1 MSIELVTKFQP
12 YVDELFK
19 NESKRNSLTNQDF
32 DWTGAH
38 TIKIYKVSTSQMNDY
53 DRSGTGENWS
63 RYGAIEALSATT
75 QEMKLTRDR
84 SFTFAID
91 KLDDDETARQLQAAT
106 ALARQLREV
115 VVPEID
121 SYTYAAMTANAGH
134 KPAAVALDPDNI
146 YGEILKGSDALDN
159 AEVPETNRVLLVTP
173 ATYALMQKSPD
184 ITLDSDIGQE
194 QRLRG
199 VIGILDGATVVKVP
213 AIRLPKNFGFML
225 AHPSATVCP
234 LKLEDYSIHEN
245 PPGISGSLVEGR
257 VCYDTFVLDNKK
269 TAIYYQAVAAAA
281 SSGDKP

>member
-19 NESKRNSLTNQDF
+19 NESKRDLLTNQDF

-38 TIKIYKVSTSQMNDY
+38 TVKIYKISTSQMNDY
-53 DRSGTGENWS
+53 DRSGQSENWS

-75 QEMKLTRDR
+75 QEMTLKRDR

-91 KLDDDETARQLQAAT
+91 KLDDDETARQLQAAA

-121 SYTYAAMTANAGH
+121 SHTYAAMTTSAGH
-134 KPAAVALDPDNI
+134 KPAAVALTPDNI
-146 YGEILKGSDALDN
+146 YGEILKASEALDD
-159 AEVPETNRVLLVTP
+159 AETPETNRVLLVPP
-173 ATYALMQKSPD
+173 ATYALMKKSRD
-184 ITLDSDIGQE
+184 IALESDIGQE

-199 VIGILDGATVVKVP
+199 VIGILDGASVVKVP
-213 AIRLPKNFGFML
+213 AVRLPAEFGFML

-234 LKLEDYSIHEN
+234 LKLEDYNIHDN

-269 TAIYYQAVAAAA
+269 TAIYYQAVA
-281 SSGDKP
+281 SGGGNS

>member
-19 NESKRNSLTNQDF
+19 NESKRDLLTNQDF

-38 TIKIYKVSTSQMNDY
+38 TVKIYKISTSQMNDY
-53 DRSGTGENWS
+53 DRSGQGENWS

-75 QEMKLTRDR
+75 QEMTLKRDR

-91 KLDDDETARQLQAAT
+91 KLDDDETARQLQAAA

-121 SYTYAAMTANAGH
+121 SHTYAAMTTSAGH
-134 KPAAVALDPDNI
+134 KPAAVALTSDNI
-146 YGEILKGSDALDN
+146 YGEILKASEALDD
-159 AEVPETNRVLLVTP
+159 AETPETNRVLLVPP
-173 ATYALMQKSPD
+173 ATYALMKKSRD
-184 ITLDSDIGQE
+184 IALESDIGQE

-199 VIGILDGATVVKVP
+199 VIGILDGASVVKVP
-213 AIRLPKNFGFML
+213 AVRLPTGFGFML

-234 LKLEDYSIHEN
+234 LKLEDYNIHDN

-269 TAIYYQAVAAAA
+269 TAIYYQAVA
-281 SSGDKP
+281 SGGGNS

>member
-19 NESKRNSLTNQDF
+19 NESKRDLLTNQDF

-38 TIKIYKVSTSQMNDY
+38 TVKIYKISTTQMNDY
-53 DRSGTGENWS
+53 DRSGQGENWS

-75 QEMKLTRDR
+75 QEMTLKRDR

-91 KLDDDETARQLQAAT
+91 KLDDDETARQLQAAA

-121 SYTYAAMTANAGH
+121 SHTYAAMTTSAGH
-134 KPAAVALDPDNI
+134 KPAAVALTPDNI
-146 YGEILKGSDALDN
+146 YGEILKASEALDD
-159 AEVPETNRVLLVTP
+159 AETPETNRVLLVPP
-173 ATYALMQKSPD
+173 ATYALMKKSRD
-184 ITLDSDIGQE
+184 IALESDIGQE

-199 VIGILDGATVVKVP
+199 VIGILDGASVVKVP
-213 AIRLPKNFGFML
+213 AVRLPAEFGFML

-234 LKLEDYSIHEN
+234 LKLEDYNIHDN

-269 TAIYYQAVAAAA
+269 TAIYYQAVA
-281 SSGDKP
+281 SGGGNS

>member
-19 NESKRNSLTNQDF
+19 NESKRDLLTNQDF

-38 TIKIYKVSTSQMNDY
+38 TVKIYKSSTSQMNDY
-53 DRSGTGENWS
+53 DRSGQGENWS

-75 QEMKLTRDR
+75 QEMTLKRDR

-91 KLDDDETARQLQAAT
+91 KLDDDETARQLQAAA

-121 SYTYAAMTANAGH
+121 SHTYAAMTTSAGH
-134 KPAAVALDPDNI
+134 KPAAVALTPDNI
-146 YGEILKGSDALDN
+146 YGEILKASEALDD
-159 AEVPETNRVLLVTP
+159 AETPETNRVLLVPP
-173 ATYALMQKSPD
+173 ATYALMKKSRD
-184 ITLDSDIGQE
+184 IALESDIGQE

-199 VIGILDGATVVKVP
+199 VIGILDGASVVKVP
-213 AIRLPKNFGFML
+213 AVRLPAEFGFML

-234 LKLEDYSIHEN
+234 LKLEDYNIHDN

-269 TAIYYQAVAAAA
+269 TAIYYQAVA
-281 SSGDKP
+281 SGGGNS

>member
-19 NESKRNSLTNQDF
+19 NESKRDLLTNQDF

-38 TIKIYKVSTSQMNDY
+38 TVKIYKISTSQMNDY
-53 DRSGTGENWS
+53 DRSGQGENWS

-75 QEMKLTRDR
+75 QEMTLKRDR

-91 KLDDDETARQLQAAT
+91 KLDDDETARQLQAAA

-121 SYTYAAMTANAGH
+121 SHTYAAMTTSVGH
-134 KPAAVALDPDNI
+134 KPAAVALTSDNI
-146 YGEILKGSDALDN
+146 YGEILKASEALDD
-159 AEVPETNRVLLVTP
+159 AETPETNRVLLVPP
-173 ATYALMQKSPD
+173 ATYALMKKSRD
-184 ITLDSDIGQE
+184 IALESDIGQE

-199 VIGILDGATVVKVP
+199 VIGILDGASVVKVP
-213 AIRLPKNFGFML
+213 AVRLPAGFGFML

-234 LKLEDYSIHEN
+234 LKLEDYNIHDN

-269 TAIYYQAVAAAA
+269 TAIYYQAVA
-281 SSGDKP
+281 SGGGNS

>member
-19 NESKRNSLTNQDF
+19 NESKRDLLTNQDF

-38 TIKIYKVSTSQMNDY
+38 TVKIYKISTSQMNDY
-53 DRSGTGENWS
+53 DRSGQGENWS

-75 QEMKLTRDR
+75 QEMTLKRDR

-91 KLDDDETARQLQAAT
+91 KLDDDETARQLQAAA

-121 SYTYAAMTANAGH
+121 SHTYAAMTTSAGH
-134 KPAAVALDPDNI
+134 KPAAVALTPDNI
-146 YGEILKGSDALDN
+146 YGEILKASEALDD
-159 AEVPETNRVLLVTP
+159 AETPETNRVLLVPP
-173 ATYALMQKSPD
+173 ATYALMKKSRD
-184 ITLDSDIGQE
+184 IALESDIGQE

-199 VIGILDGATVVKVP
+199 VIGILDGASVVKVP
-213 AIRLPKNFGFML
+213 AVRLPAEFGFML

-234 LKLEDYSIHEN
+234 LKLEDYNIHDN
-245 PPGISGSLVEGR
+245 PPGISGSLV
-257 VCYDTFVLDNKK
+257 
-269 TAIYYQAVAAAA
+269 
-281 SSGDKP
+281 

>member
-19 NESKRNSLTNQDF
+19 NESKRDLLTNQDF

-38 TIKIYKVSTSQMNDY
+38 TVKIYKISTSQMNDY
-53 DRSGTGENWS
+53 DRSGQGENWS

-75 QEMKLTRDR
+75 QEMTLKRDR

-91 KLDDDETARQLQAAT
+91 KLDDDETARQLQAAA

-121 SYTYAAMTANAGH
+121 SHTYAAMTTSAGH
-134 KPAAVALDPDNI
+134 KPAAVALTPDNI
-146 YGEILKGSDALDN
+146 YGEILKASEALDD
-159 AEVPETNRVLLVTP
+159 AETPETNRVLLVPP
-173 ATYALMQKSPD
+173 ATYALMKKSRD
-184 ITLDSDIGQE
+184 IILECDIGQE

-199 VIGILDGATVVKVP
+199 VIGILDGASVVKVP
-213 AIRLPKNFGFML
+213 AVRLPAEFGFML

-234 LKLEDYSIHEN
+234 LKLEDYNIHDN

-269 TAIYYQAVAAAA
+269 TAIYYQAVA
-281 SSGDKP
+281 SGGGNS

>member
-19 NESKRNSLTNQDF
+19 NESKRDLLTNQDF

-38 TIKIYKVSTSQMNDY
+38 TVKIYKISTSQMNDY
-53 DRSGTGENWS
+53 DRSGQGENWS

-75 QEMKLTRDR
+75 QEMTLKRDR

-91 KLDDDETARQLQAAT
+91 KLDDDETARQLQAAA

-121 SYTYAAMTANAGH
+121 SHTYAAMTTSAGH
-134 KPAAVALDPDNI
+134 KPAAVALTPDNI
-146 YGEILKGSDALDN
+146 YGEILKASEALDD
-159 AEVPETNRVLLVTP
+159 AETPETNRVLLVPP
-173 ATYALMQKSPD
+173 ATYALMKKSRD
-184 ITLDSDIGQE
+184 IALESDIGQE

-199 VIGILDGATVVKVP
+199 VIGILDGASVVKVP
-213 AIRLPKNFGFML
+213 AVRLPAEFGFML

-234 LKLEDYSIHEN
+234 LKLEDYNIHDN

-269 TAIYYQAVAAAA
+269 TSIYYQAVA
-281 SSGDKP
+281 SGGGNS

>member
-19 NESKRNSLTNQDF
+19 NESKRDLLTNQDF

-38 TIKIYKVSTSQMNDY
+38 TVKIYKISTSQMNDY
-53 DRSGTGENWS
+53 DRSGQGENRS

-75 QEMKLTRDR
+75 QEMTLKRDR

-91 KLDDDETARQLQAAT
+91 KLDDDETARQLQAAA

-121 SYTYAAMTANAGH
+121 SHTYAAMTTSAGH
-134 KPAAVALDPDNI
+134 KPAAVALTPDNI
-146 YGEILKGSDALDN
+146 YGEILKASEALDD
-159 AEVPETNRVLLVTP
+159 AETPETNRVLLVPP
-173 ATYALMQKSPD
+173 ATYALMKKSRD
-184 ITLDSDIGQE
+184 IALESDIGQE

-199 VIGILDGATVVKVP
+199 VIGILDGASVVKVP
-213 AIRLPKNFGFML
+213 AVRLPAEFGFML

-234 LKLEDYSIHEN
+234 LKLEDYNIHDN

-269 TAIYYQAVAAAA
+269 TAIYYQAVA
-281 SSGDKP
+281 SGGGNS

>member
-19 NESKRNSLTNQDF
+19 NESKRDLLTNQDF

-38 TIKIYKVSTSQMNDY
+38 TVKIYKISTSQMNDY
-53 DRSGTGENWS
+53 DRSGQGENWS

-75 QEMKLTRDR
+75 QEMTLKRDR

-91 KLDDDETARQLQAAT
+91 KLDDDETARQLQAAA

-121 SYTYAAMTANAGH
+121 SHTYAAMTTSAGH
-134 KPAAVALDPDNI
+134 KPAAVALTPDNI
-146 YGEILKGSDALDN
+146 YGEILKASEALDD
-159 AEVPETNRVLLVTP
+159 AETPETNRVLLVPP
-173 ATYALMQKSPD
+173 ATYALMKKSRD
-184 ITLDSDIGQE
+184 IILECDIGQE

-199 VIGILDGATVVKVP
+199 VIGILDGASVVKVP
-213 AIRLPKNFGFML
+213 AVRLPTGFGFML

-234 LKLEDYSIHEN
+234 LKLEDYNIHDN

-269 TAIYYQAVAAAA
+269 TAIYYQAVA
-281 SSGDKP
+281 SGGGNS